1 MKGSRLVLFGIIAI
15 VAAVASGM
23 AWAMTSIPP
32 IEEQIPGSP
41 VSVQIVYP
49 LNGEFFDSQS
59 TIPIQVYATSQN
71 NVISVEIWDNGQ
83 LLDTQAVS
91 QQFPLAIKTSYPWNF
106 PATGVHVL
114 MARAKDAQGY
124 TGQSSVAL
132 VTIKTVTPLVEFTTS
147 AGDTLKSVAEFLE
160 MDEEEIAAVN
170 PGLEPGAPLG
180 DGQIVQLPPPAEAP
194 PSPPQEGPPTL
205 GEPPQDPTY
214 PPNPIIYKLKELTK
228 LGGTPAAPP
237 FSPKLWGSIEN
248 CNQVKLTIVPQS
260 DDEDGFFVYRWVFDF
275 QQDLAFTKIAVLGPV
290 GSAQKPVEYT
300 DTLSGLAAYY
310 YVSAFNALGE
320 SSSAPIAVK
329 YDESCLTGGQTEQI
343 GELLEVKTEFETTEP
358 VDNGYCYYSTT
369 PGEWKRLPSQE
380 FEFFKPGKDNFG
392 LNMMIVDPPPVLVME
407 CWGWGG
413 GTIGNF
419 SLSYLGKAEVQMSAE
434 PVTLVGE
441 NFSFSLPPLPM
452 LNTKPGDGQSEGV
465 QMSNVFTNL
474 ASKKVPS
481 PINLR
486 EAEDAFVCDN
496 HIDVGKGCQQLMDKQ
511 IKEEYLLIW
520 DWVEGTCWGSGE
532 DCPWL
537 SVEDAYPKFNL
548 YMVNNPSPLSS
559 TYDTGIVTPL
569 AWGGNQCFY
578 VTASVDTVIGQI
590 ESAPSN
596 TYCPN
601 QKNPPKVMVLKPTNL
616 ITQRQT
622 SLYQC
627 VMPPTDP
634 AAGLSAGQMMVGVY
648 DTACWDQKFQG
659 AVMFDLTQFYNQVN
673 GFSLQKATLKF
684 EKGSTIFK
692 DFASGYEE
700 ATNLKPLCG
709 LQVGW
714 VTGTGEWASWNSAT
728 ALDGGY
734 PALTFF
740 ENPIQ
745 SLPVF
750 GSYKSEVNV
759 TDFVDYH
766 KWDDWN
772 GGFGFYTS
780 VNVLHDQDLYH
791 SWYTN
796 KICLNE
802 LQNFELEIQ
811 YYPLGQ

>member
-1 MKGSRLVLFGIIAI
+1 VFVVGALAI
-15 VAAVASGM
+15 GTYATAK
-23 AWAMTSIPP
+23 SIPP
-32 IEEQIPGSP
+32 VEEQIPGSP
-41 VSVQIVYP
+41 VSVQIVNP

-59 TIPIQVYATSQN
+59 SATIQVYATSPN

-83 LLDTQAVS
+83 LLDAQAVS
-91 QQFPLAIKTSYPWNF
+91 QQFPMAAKTSSTWNS
-106 PATGVHVL
+106 PAPGVHVL

-124 TGQSSVAL
+124 TGQSSVAM
-132 VTIKTVTPLVEFTTS
+132 VTVKSSTPLAEYTAS
-147 AGDTLKSVAEFLE
+147 SSDTLKSIADFLGYS
-160 MDEEEIAAVN
+160 EEEVGAAN
-170 PGLEPGAPLG
+170 PGVEPGAPLG
-180 DGQIVQLPPPAEAP
+180 NGQVVQLPLPAELP

-205 GEPPQDPTY
+205 GEPPQEPTF

-228 LGGTPAAPP
+228 MGGTPTTIPL
-237 FSPKLWGSIEN
+237 SPKLWGSVEN

-260 DDEDGFFVYRWVFDF
+260 DDEDGFFVYRWVFDLK
-275 QQDLAFTKIAVLGPV
+275 QNLAFTKIAVLGAV
-290 GSAQKPVEYT
+290 GSAQKPVEFT

-320 SSSAPIAVK
+320 SSSAPVAVK
-329 YDESCLTGGQTEQI
+329 YEESCLTGGQTEQTSGTI
-343 GELLEVKTEFETTEP
+343 DLKTEFETTEP

-369 PGEWKRLPSQE
+369 PGEWKRSPSEE

-392 LNMMIVDPPPVLVME
+392 LNMMIVDPPPVLIME
-407 CWGWGG
+407 CWGWWGG
-413 GTIGNF
+413 SIGNF
-419 SLSYLGKAEVQMSAE
+419 SLMYLGKAEAQMSAE
-434 PVTLVGE
+434 PITLVGE
-441 NFSFSLPPLPM
+441 KFSFSLPPLPM
-452 LNTKPGDGQSEGV
+452 LNSKPGVGQSDGV
-465 QMSNVFTNL
+465 QMSDVYSNR
-474 ASKKVPS
+474 AGKKVPS

-486 EAEDAFVCDN
+486 EVEDVTVCNDHMTLFVN
-496 HIDVGKGCQQLMDKQ
+496 GGCQALMDKQ
-511 IKEEYLLIW
+511 VKEEYLLIW
-520 DWVEGTCWGSGE
+520 DWVESTCWGPQQN
-532 DCPWL
+532 CPWL
-537 SVEDAYPKFNL
+537 KIEGTPRFNL
-548 YMVNNPSPLSS
+548 YMVNNPVPVSG

-569 AWGGNQCFY
+569 PWGGKGCFY
-578 VTASVDTVIGQI
+578 VTASVDTVIGEI
-590 ESAPSN
+590 ESGPSN

-601 QKNPPKVMVLKPTNL
+601 QKNPPKVMVLKPTHL

-622 SLYQC
+622 SLFQC
-627 VMPPTDP
+627 LTPPTDP
-634 AAGLSAGQMMVGVY
+634 AAGLGADQILVGVY

-659 AVMFDLTQFYNQVN
+659 AVMFDLTQFYNQVS
-673 GFSLQKATLKF
+673 GFSLQKATLRF

-692 DFASGYEE
+692 DYASGYED
-700 ATNLKPLCG
+700 ANNLKPLCG

-714 VTGTGEWASWNSAT
+714 VTGTGEWASWNPVT

-734 PALTFF
+734 SALTFF
-740 ENPIQ
+740 ENPVQ

-772 GGFGFYTS
+772 GGLGFLTS
-780 VNVLHDQDLYH
+780 VNALHDQDLYH

-796 KICLNE
+796 KVCLNE